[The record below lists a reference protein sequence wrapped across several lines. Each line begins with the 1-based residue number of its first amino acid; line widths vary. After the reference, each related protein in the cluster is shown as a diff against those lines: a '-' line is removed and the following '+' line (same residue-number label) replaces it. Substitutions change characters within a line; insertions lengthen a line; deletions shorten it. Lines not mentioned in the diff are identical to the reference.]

1 MANYDGGKVM
11 RVSRFLSESLV
22 AIGSLI
28 LLALVFFVF
37 IVTIVVGWRAGE
49 AIAVALGF

>member
-11 RVSRFLSESLV
+11 AKFLSEALV

-28 LLALVFFVF
+28 LLAVVFFVF